1 VAFDHPALPVA
12 CAAVMYH
19 LGAPKAEASRNVDP
33 TTMQPDPSLASPP
46 AGSDASATAAAPID
60 ARMRRR
66 VVFASI
72 LGNGLEWFDFV
83 SYGYFASI
91 IAKVFFPAG
100 SDHSLA
106 LMLTYATFAIGFVVR
121 PIGGILLG
129 AYADRYGR
137 RRALS
142 LLIVMMAFGTLTL
155 GLTPSYASIGILAP
169 IIVVLG
175 RVVQGISIGGEY
187 GSATALLVEYAPPNR
202 RMMYGSFQ
210 MSSQAL
216 GRVLATGIGLPVL
229 LLFSADTIQ
238 AGAWRIPFLIG
249 SLIGPF
255 GFYVRYRLAESPE
268 FERLLAHK
276 ADVAKAPVRE
286 VLQHHWVPVITAIGL
301 TIIGTS
307 LTYIW
312 NTYLPT
318 YVVEQLHLPLWQG
331 LFGVTVTSALGIGAC
346 VFGGYL
352 ADVYGAY
359 RTFFLFTAISA
370 VISYP
375 MLAYVLAEP
384 GFGRLFTAQFVVL
397 MVFGLLQGSGPGL
410 LAGLFPVS
418 VRSTGMAISYNIGVT
433 VFGGFAPLTVT
444 SLIATTGNKLV
455 PAFYIIAAAVL
466 SMVTVGSTLNG
477 LRQRAAQA

>member
-1 VAFDHPALPVA
+1 MPQ
-12 CAAVMYH
+12 AVP
-19 LGAPKAEASRNVDP
+19 LW
-33 TTMQPDPSLASPP
+33 
-46 AGSDASATAAAPID
+46 
-60 ARMRRR
+60 R
-66 VVFASI
+66 VVFDDPETADMNPKTMTSDPPATVSTAVRSPSIADTGAVDRRMRQRVVLASI

-100 SDHSLA
+100 SDLA
-106 LMLTYATFAIGFVVR
+106 LMLTYATFGIGFVVR

-129 AYADRYGR
+129 AYADRHGR
-137 RRALS
+137 RQALS

-169 IIVVLG
+169 IIVMLG
-175 RVVQGISIGGEY
+175 RVVQGISIGGEF

-210 MSSQAL
+210 MSSQAI
-216 GRVLATGIGLPVL
+216 GRVLATSVGLPVL
-229 LLFSADTIQ
+229 LLFSPATVQD
-238 AGAWRIPFLIG
+238 GAWRIPFLIG

-268 FERLLAHK
+268 FEKLLAHK
-276 ADVAKAPVRE
+276 AQAVRAPVRE
-286 VLQHHWVPVITAIGL
+286 VLGHHWMQVICAIGL

-318 YVVEQLHLPLWQG
+318 FVVEHLHLPLWQG
-331 LFGVTVTSALGIGAC
+331 LLGVAVTSAIGIGTC
-346 VFGGYL
+346 VLGGLL
-352 ADVYGAY
+352 ADIYGPY

-370 VISYP
+370 LISYP
-375 MLAYVLAEP
+375 MFAYVLAAP
-384 GFGRLFTAQFVVL
+384 GFERLFIAQLVVL
-397 MVFGLLQGSGPGL
+397 TVFGLLQGSGPGL

-418 VRSTGMAISYNIGVT
+418 VRSTGMAISYNVGVT

-444 SLIATTGNKLV
+444 WLIATTGNKLM
-455 PAFYIIAAAVL
+455 PAFYIIAAGVL
-466 SMVTVGSTLNG
+466 SLTVVGSTLG
-477 LRQRAAQA
+477 SVRRRAAERLPAGN

>member
-1 VAFDHPALPVA
+1 MTRDLSVPCP
-12 CAAVMYH
+12 
-19 LGAPKAEASRNVDP
+19 
-33 TTMQPDPSLASPP
+33 
-46 AGSDASATAAAPID
+46 ASAAADLMLID

-66 VVFASI
+66 VVLASI

-100 SDHSLA
+100 SELA

-121 PIGGILLG
+121 PIGGIVLG

-137 RRALS
+137 RQALS
-142 LLIVMMAFGTLTL
+142 LLIMMMAFGTLTL
-155 GLTPSYASIGILAP
+155 GLTPAYATIGILAP

-175 RVVQGISIGGEY
+175 RVVQGISIGGEF
-187 GSATALLVEYAPPNR
+187 GSATALLVEYAPRHR
-202 RMMYGSFQ
+202 RMTYGSFQ

-216 GRVLATGIGLPVL
+216 GRVLATSIGLPVL
-229 LLFSADTIQ
+229 LLFSPAAVQ
-238 AGAWRIPFLIG
+238 NGAWRIPFLIG

-268 FERLLAHK
+268 FEKLLAHK
-276 ADVAKAPVRE
+276 ADAVRTPVRHVLRFHWRE
-286 VLQHHWVPVITAIGL
+286 VICAIGL

-331 LFGVTVTSALGIGAC
+331 ILGVAVTSAIGIGTC
-346 VFGGYL
+346 VLGGFL
-352 ADVYGAY
+352 ADVYGPY

-370 VISYP
+370 LISYP
-375 MLAYVLAEP
+375 MLAYVLAAP
-384 GFGRLFTAQFVVL
+384 GFGRLFLAQFVVL
-397 MVFGLLQGSGPGL
+397 TIFGLLQGSGPGL

-444 SLIATTGNKLV
+444 WLIATTGSKLM
-455 PAFYIIAAAVL
+455 PAFYIIAAATL
-466 SMVTVGSTLNG
+466 SLVVVGSTVGS
-477 LRQRAAQA
+477 LRQRAADSGLQKN

>member
-1 VAFDHPALPVA
+1 
-12 CAAVMYH
+12 M
-19 LGAPKAEASRNVDP
+19 
-33 TTMQPDPSLASPP
+33 PDPSVASPLPDSSGRSP
-46 AGSDASATAAAPID
+46 AEAPPID

-100 SDHSLA
+100 TDHSMA
-106 LMLTYATFAIGFVVR
+106 LMLTYATFAISFVVR

-155 GLTPSYASIGILAP
+155 GLTPSYATIGIVAP

-229 LLFSADTIQ
+229 LLLSAETVQ

-286 VLQHHWVPVITAIGL
+286 VLKNHWLAVITAIGL

-384 GFGRLFTAQFVVL
+384 SFERLFIAQFVVL

-418 VRSTGMAISYNIGVT
+418 VRSTGMAISYNVGVT

-444 SLIATTGNKLV
+444 SLIAATGNKLM
-455 PAFYIIAAAVL
+455 PAFYIITAAIL
-466 SMVTVGSTLNG
+466 SMVTVASTLNRV
-477 LRQRAAQA
+477 RQRAIAQG

>member
-1 VAFDHPALPVA
+1 MTTEALP
-12 CAAVMYH
+12 
-19 LGAPKAEASRNVDP
+19 ASKP
-33 TTMQPDPSLASPP
+33 TDDSDKPPTIAS
-46 AGSDASATAAAPID
+46 DVAAAEN
-60 ARMRRR
+60 RMRRR

-100 SDHSLA
+100 SDLS
-106 LMLTYATFAIGFVVR
+106 LMLTYATFAVGFVVR
-121 PIGGILLG
+121 PIGGIVLG

-155 GLTPSYASIGILAP
+155 GLTPAFATIGIAAP
-169 IIVVLG
+169 IIIVLG
-175 RVVQGISIGGEY
+175 RVVQGISIGGEF
-187 GSATALLVEYAPPNR
+187 GSATALLVEYAPANR

-216 GRVLATGIGLPVL
+216 GRVLATIIGLSVL
-229 LLFSADTIQ
+229 LTFPPATIQ
-238 AGAWRIPFLIG
+238 DGAWRIPFLIG

-255 GFYVRYRLAESPE
+255 GFYVRYRMAESPE
-268 FERLLAHK
+268 FQLLQAHA
-276 ADVAKAPVRE
+276 ADATRAPVRE
-286 VLQHHWVPVITAIGL
+286 VLQRHWLQLICAIGL

-331 LFGVTVTSALGIGAC
+331 LLGVAVTSLIGIGTC
-346 VFGGYL
+346 VLGGWL
-352 ADVYGAY
+352 ADIYGPY
-359 RTFFLFTAISA
+359 RVFFLFTAISA
-370 VISYP
+370 LISYP
-375 MLAYVLAEP
+375 MFAYVLAAP
-384 GFGRLFTAQFVVL
+384 GFGRLFLAQLTVL
-397 MVFGLLQGSGPGL
+397 TVFGLLQGSGPGL

-418 VRSTGMAISYNIGVT
+418 VRSTGLAISYNVGVT

-444 SLIATTGNKLV
+444 WLIAMTGNKLM

-466 SMVTVGSTLNG
+466 SIVVVGTALG
-477 LRQRAAQA
+477 GMRRRVAMAA

>member
-1 VAFDHPALPVA
+1 MTAESLPGSK
-12 CAAVMYH
+12 
-19 LGAPKAEASRNVDP
+19 LPENSNK
-33 TTMQPDPSLASPP
+33 PP
-46 AGSDASATAAAPID
+46 AAANDVATD
-60 ARMRRR
+60 NRMRRR

-91 IAKVFFPAG
+91 IAKVFFPAD
-100 SDHSLA
+100 SDLS
-106 LMLTYATFAIGFVVR
+106 LMLTYATFAVGFVVR
-121 PIGGILLG
+121 PIGGIVLG

-155 GLTPSYASIGILAP
+155 GLTPAFATIGIAAP
-169 IIVVLG
+169 IIIVLG
-175 RVVQGISIGGEY
+175 RVVQGISIGGEFA
-187 GSATALLVEYAPPNR
+187 SATALLVEYAPANR
-202 RMMYGSFQ
+202 RMMFGSFQ

-216 GRVLATGIGLPVL
+216 GRVLATAIGLSVL
-229 LLFSADTIQ
+229 LTFPPATIQ
-238 AGAWRIPFLIG
+238 DGAWRIPFLIG

-255 GFYVRYRLAESPE
+255 GFYVRYRMAESPE
-268 FERLLAHK
+268 FQQLQAHA
-276 ADVAKAPVRE
+276 ADVTRAPVRE
-286 VLQHHWVPVITAIGL
+286 VLQRHWLQLICAIGL

-331 LFGVTVTSALGIGAC
+331 LLGVAVTSAIGIGTC
-346 VFGGYL
+346 VLGGWL
-352 ADVYGAY
+352 ADTYGPY
-359 RTFFLFTAISA
+359 RIFFLFTAISA

-375 MLAYVLAEP
+375 MFAYVLAAP
-384 GFGRLFTAQFVVL
+384 GFGRLFLAQFTVL
-397 MVFGLLQGSGPGL
+397 TVFGLLQGSGPGL
-410 LAGLFPVS
+410 LAGLFPVA
-418 VRSTGMAISYNIGVT
+418 VRSTGLAISYNVGVT

-444 SLIATTGNKLV
+444 WLIATTGSKLM

-466 SMVTVGSTLNG
+466 SIVVVGGALG
-477 LRQRAAQA
+477 GMRRRAAMMA

>member
-1 VAFDHPALPVA
+1 
-12 CAAVMYH
+12 M
-19 LGAPKAEASRNVDP
+19 
-33 TTMQPDPSLASPP
+33 PDPSLASPQPNSSDRSP
-46 AGSDASATAAAPID
+46 AEAAPID

-66 VVFASI
+66 VVLGSI

-91 IAKVFFPAG
+91 IAKVFFPPG

-106 LMLTYATFAIGFVVR
+106 LMLTYATFAVGFVVR
-121 PIGGILLG
+121 PIGGIILG

-169 IIVVLG
+169 VIVVLG

-229 LLFSADTIQ
+229 LLLSSETVQ

-276 ADVAKAPVRE
+276 AETARAPVRE
-286 VLQHHWVPVITAIGL
+286 VLQHHWLAVITAIGL

-346 VFGGYL
+346 VLGGYL

-370 VISYP
+370 AISYP

-418 VRSTGMAISYNIGVT
+418 VRSTGMAISYNIAVT

-444 SLIATTGNKLV
+444 SLIAATGNKLM
-455 PAFYIIAAAVL
+455 PAYYIVAAGIL
-466 SMVTVGSTLNG
+466 SIVVVGSTFNSA
-477 LRQRAAQA
+477 RQRAAAPD

>member
-1 VAFDHPALPVA
+1 MD
-12 CAAVMYH
+12 
-19 LGAPKAEASRNVDP
+19 PK
-33 TTMQPDPSLASPP
+33 TKPSDPP
-46 AGSDASATAAAPID
+46 AAPVER
-60 ARMRRR
+60 RMRQR
-66 VVFASI
+66 VVLASI

-100 SDHSLA
+100 SELA
-106 LMLTYATFAIGFVVR
+106 LILTYATFAIGFVVR

-129 AYADRYGR
+129 AYADRHGR
-137 RRALS
+137 RQALS

-155 GLTPSYASIGILAP
+155 GLTPGYASIGILAP
-169 IIVVLG
+169 VIVIVG
-175 RVVQGISIGGEY
+175 RVVQGISIGGEF

-210 MSSQAL
+210 MSSQAI

-229 LLFSADTIQ
+229 LLLAPATVQ
-238 AGAWRIPFLIG
+238 NGAWRIPFLIG

-255 GFYVRYRLAESPE
+255 GFYVRHRLAESPE
-268 FERLLAHK
+268 FAKLLADK
-276 ADVAKAPVRE
+276 ADTTRTPVRE
-286 VLQHHWVPVITAIGL
+286 VLRHYWVQVVSAIGL

-331 LFGVTVTSALGIGAC
+331 LLGVAVTSAIGIGTC
-346 VFGGYL
+346 VLGGLL
-352 ADVYGAY
+352 ADIYGPY

-370 VISYP
+370 LISYP
-375 MLAYVLAEP
+375 MFAYVLAAP
-384 GFGRLFTAQFVVL
+384 AFDRLFLAQLVVL
-397 MVFGLLQGSGPGL
+397 TVFGLLQGSSPGL

-444 SLIATTGNKLV
+444 WLIDTTGNKLV
-455 PAFYIIAAAVL
+455 PAFYIIAAGVL
-466 SMVTVGSTLNG
+466 SLTVVGATLGSV
-477 LRQRAAQA
+477 RRRAAVWSLPTN

>member
-1 VAFDHPALPVA
+1 MTTDPLVGSMPPEATD
-12 CAAVMYH
+12 AASDT
-19 LGAPKAEASRNVDP
+19 AEN
-33 TTMQPDPSLASPP
+33 
-46 AGSDASATAAAPID
+46 G
-60 ARMRRR
+60 MRRR

-91 IAKVFFPAG
+91 IAKVFFPSG
-100 SDHSLA
+100 SELA
-106 LMLTYATFAIGFVVR
+106 LMLTYATFAVGFVVR
-121 PIGGILLG
+121 PIGGIVLG
-129 AYADRYGR
+129 AYADRFGR

-155 GLTPSYASIGILAP
+155 GLTPAYASVGIVAP

-175 RVVQGISIGGEY
+175 RVVQGISIGGEFA
-187 GSATALLVEYAPPNR
+187 SATALLVEYAPANR
-202 RMMYGSFQ
+202 KMMYGSFQ

-229 LLFSADTIQ
+229 LLFPPATIQ
-238 AGAWRIPFLIG
+238 DGAWRIPFLIG

-255 GFYVRYRLAESPE
+255 GFYVRYKLAESPE
-268 FERLLAHK
+268 FQKLLEHK
-276 ADVAKAPVRE
+276 KDVARAPVRE
-286 VLQHHWVPVITAIGL
+286 VLRHHRVPVICAIGL

-331 LFGVTVTSALGIGAC
+331 LLGVAVTSAIGIGTC
-346 VFGGYL
+346 VLGGWL
-352 ADVYGAY
+352 ADVYGPY
-359 RTFFLFTAISA
+359 RMFFLFTAISA
-370 VISYP
+370 LISYP
-375 MLAYVLAEP
+375 MFAYVLAAP
-384 GFGRLFTAQFVVL
+384 GFGRLFLAQFVVL
-397 MVFGLLQGSGPGL
+397 TVFGLLQGSGPGL
-410 LAGLFPVS
+410 LAGLFPVE
-418 VRSTGMAISYNIGVT
+418 VRSTGMAISYNVGVT

-444 SLIATTGNKLV
+444 WLIAMTDNKLV

-466 SMVTVGSTLNG
+466 SIVVVGSTLG
-477 LRQRAAQA
+477 GVRRAAAIRP